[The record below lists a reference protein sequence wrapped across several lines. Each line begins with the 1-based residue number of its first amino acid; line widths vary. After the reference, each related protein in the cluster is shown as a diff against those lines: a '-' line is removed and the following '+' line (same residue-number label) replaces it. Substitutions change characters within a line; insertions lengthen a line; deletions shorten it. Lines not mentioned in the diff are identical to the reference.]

1 MFIIISPGNDV
12 FSGKIYYT
20 NCQIKLFFNVKIID
34 RQARL
39 EIKMQ
44 PVSVIFCVVAAATLC
59 HRL

>member
-1 MFIIISPGNDV
+1 MYFLVKSTILIV
-12 FSGKIYYT
+12 
-20 NCQIKLFFNVKIID
+20 KLNFFFNVKIID

-39 EIKMQ
+39 EIEMQ